1 MEIFVFIDRIP
12 PPAYTFLRYTMGLD
26 QTVAEHVSLMEWFEN
41 LPLWMEQGAYCL
53 IFVALFL
60 SGVGLPIPEEL
71 SFLLGGYLTDSTG
84 GSLGL
89 MMLFAVFGV
98 LLGDILLFLLARR
111 HGERLLSVW
120 PFRLLF
126 TPERLVR
133 GRTFFSRHGS
143 KTIFCAGFFAGIRA
157 TTFFLSST
165 MGVKF
170 SHFLFWD
177 SIRTLLTCPVSVW
190 VGFRFG
196 PYAHEIIKPY
206 KNWLL
211 LVIVLVIAALVVR
224 ERIKRRK
231 RPKSPVLTAR
241 EAASGGSI
249 HDPQASVAQFKQGSG
264 RS

>member
-1 MEIFVFIDRIP
+1 M
-12 PPAYTFLRYTMGLD
+12 A
-26 QTVAEHVSLMEWFEN
+26 AEHLSLMEWFEN

-53 IFVALFL
+53 IFFALFL

-71 SFLLGGYLTDSTG
+71 SFLLGGYLADSTG
-84 GSLGL
+84 GSLIL
-89 MMLFAVFGV
+89 MIFFAVLGV
-98 LLGDILLFLLARR
+98 LLGDIVLFFLARR

-126 TPERLVR
+126 TPARLTR
-133 GRTFFSRHGS
+133 GRAFFSRHGS

-177 SIRTLLTCPVSVW
+177 SVRTLLTCPVSVW
-190 VGFRFG
+190 VGYRFG

-206 KNWLL
+206 KDWLL
-211 LVIVLVIAALVVR
+211 LGIVLVVVALIVR
-224 ERIKRRK
+224 ERVRRRK
-231 RPKSPVLTAR
+231 RLKSPLLAAG
-241 EAASGGSI
+241 EAVSCGASSDAKGTDS
-249 HDPQASVAQFKQGSG
+249 QLKQSSE

>member
-1 MEIFVFIDRIP
+1 
-12 PPAYTFLRYTMGLD
+12 
-26 QTVAEHVSLMEWFEN
+26 MEWFEN

-53 IFVALFL
+53 IFVALFF

-71 SFLLGGYLTDSTG
+71 SFLLGGYLIESTG

-89 MMLFAVFGV
+89 MILCAVCGV
-98 LLGDILLFLLARR
+98 LLGDIFLFLLARR
-111 HGERLLSVW
+111 HGVRLLSVW

-133 GRTFFSRHGS
+133 GRMFFSRHGS

-177 SIRTLLTCPVSVW
+177 SVRTLLTCPVSVW

-206 KNWLL
+206 KNWLF
-211 LVIVLVIAALVVR
+211 LVIVLVVAVLFLREYVR
-224 ERIKRRK
+224 RRK
-231 RPKSPVLTAR
+231 RPASQFLTSHK
-241 EAASGGSI
+241 EVSCASAL
-249 HDPQASVAQFKQGSG
+249 DPQVPVTPLEQSAD
-264 RS
+264 RP

>member
-1 MEIFVFIDRIP
+1 
-12 PPAYTFLRYTMGLD
+12 
-26 QTVAEHVSLMEWFEN
+26 MEWFEN

-53 IFVALFL
+53 IFIALFL

-71 SFLLGGYLTDSTG
+71 SFLLGGYLADSTG
-84 GSLGL
+84 GSLSL
-89 MMLFAVFGV
+89 MIFFAVFGV
-98 LLGDILLFLLARR
+98 LLGDIFLFLLARR

-126 TPERLVR
+126 TSARLAR
-133 GRTFFSRHGS
+133 GRSFFSRHGS
-143 KTIFCAGFFAGIRA
+143 KTIFCAGFFVGIRA

-206 KNWLL
+206 KNWLFL
-211 LVIVLVIAALVVR
+211 AIVLVAAALVVR
-224 ERIKRRK
+224 ERVRR
-231 RPKSPVLTAR
+231 RRRLKSAPLTAR
-241 EAASGGSI
+241 EAVSDGSM
-249 HDPQASVAQFKQGSG
+249 HAPQASEVSREQGAE

>member
-1 MEIFVFIDRIP
+1 
-12 PPAYTFLRYTMGLD
+12 
-26 QTVAEHVSLMEWFEN
+26 MEWFEN
-41 LPLWMEQGAYCL
+41 LPLWMEQGAYLL

-71 SFLLGGYLTDSTG
+71 SFLLGGYLIGSTG
-84 GSLGL
+84 GSLVL
-89 MMLFAVFGV
+89 MIFSAVCGV
-98 LLGDILLFLLARR
+98 LLGDIFLFLLARR

-126 TPERLVR
+126 TPERLSR
-133 GRTFFSRHGS
+133 GRIFFSRHGS

-177 SIRTLLTCPVSVW
+177 CIRTLLTCPVSVW

-196 PYAHEIIKPY
+196 PYAHEIIQPY
-206 KNWLL
+206 KDWLF
-211 LVIVLVIAALVVR
+211 LVIVLAVAVLILREGIRRRRLPRALPVTAHEEVASCG
-224 ERIKRRK
+224 
-231 RPKSPVLTAR
+231 SPPDLQMPVTPIR
-241 EAASGGSI
+241 QSSEQS
-249 HDPQASVAQFKQGSG
+249 
-264 RS
+264 